1 VPENTGGVRP
11 PQTHDRLLVPAAGA
25 ATAWILSDQGPRA
38 AALALIAF
46 SGATLLL
53 PSDDSRPPL
62 HGLSKAAKPLL
73 GTLLFVLLE
82 LASGRQL
89 LSSSGVSLLLVVTAA
104 GQLAAAAVSRPTLR
118 ARAPVMLAVIGSP
131 RAAAALARE
140 LHTAGVHGYRVSG
153 SVSVNAKGASATAEE
168 SAQDHDLPGSSP
180 PELGSIHELPDVI
193 ERCGIDMLV
202 IASDAPRYRVLE
214 EISHSCLGLPV
225 TVWELSELYE
235 EIFGHVPLSEINAA
249 WFRHVMDPGSSPLA
263 PASKRALD
271 LVLAGMAGLVLL
283 PVALI
288 AGFLVRLDGGP
299 ALFRQT
305 RVGERGTPFTI
316 LKLRTMRHGADSGW
330 AVADDERIT
339 RLGRFL
345 RQAHLD
351 EIPQLLNVLKGDM
364 SLVGPRPEQPGYVE
378 RLERSIPFYTR
389 RHAMKPGITGWAQVS
404 CGYAGSELGSA
415 WKVAH
420 DLYYLRHRSVT
431 FDLFI
436 MWRTVRKVLSRSGHA
451 PEPAPTPFVG
461 QLPRTAENSLTT
473 SDVGR

>member
-1 VPENTGGVRP
+1 
-11 PQTHDRLLVPAAGA
+11 
-25 ATAWILSDQGPRA
+25 
-38 AALALIAF
+38 
-46 SGATLLL
+46 
-53 PSDDSRPPL
+53 
-62 HGLSKAAKPLL
+62 
-73 GTLLFVLLE
+73 
-82 LASGRQL
+82 ASGRQL

-153 SVSVNAKGASATAEE
+153 SVSVNARGASATAEE
-168 SAQDHDLPGSSP
+168 SAQDHDLPGPSP
-180 PELGSIHELPDVI
+180 PELGSIQELPDVI

-263 PASKRALD
+263 AAAKRALD

-305 RVGERGTPFTI
+305 
-316 LKLRTMRHGADSGW
+316 
-330 AVADDERIT
+330 
-339 RLGRFL
+339 
-345 RQAHLD
+345 
-351 EIPQLLNVLKGDM
+351 
-364 SLVGPRPEQPGYVE
+364 
-378 RLERSIPFYTR
+378 
-389 RHAMKPGITGWAQVS
+389 
-404 CGYAGSELGSA
+404 
-415 WKVAH
+415 
-420 DLYYLRHRSVT
+420 
-431 FDLFI
+431 
-436 MWRTVRKVLSRSGHA
+436 
-451 PEPAPTPFVG
+451 
-461 QLPRTAENSLTT
+461 
-473 SDVGR
+473 